1 MTGVV
6 LTFQAAMWLVVAA
19 AFLSARRASAFH
31 PFSFYL
37 AFHGVVF
44 VVRPILEY
52 VFNFQR
58 VFYLMQ
64 FYPSEEEVQ
73 FTLIL
78 TTVALVVFGLVS
90 WWADAGAPRFD
101 RPVPEGFSKAEWQAF
116 AILALMIGPIA
127 LYSFYAAV
135 GTSNFG
141 DPLIQMDTDPV
152 TGISVF
158 KNTTGYFAVAQQA
171 LGTFCL
177 MLIWGA
183 RFRLWSFLPL
193 LIYFAGRIYIGW
205 GRWTIVLTLMAL
217 CLLYL
222 LRHRRRWVPLRFV
235 VIAIPVFVLFQQLGE
250 NRDYFKSWV
259 TGEPVKQD
267 VLLDNQS
274 WIERQDSPDF
284 ANFDFLTYV
293 VDAVPAK
300 TGTYTY
306 FADFLQIFT
315 EPIPRILWPNKPF
328 GPPIQFFELNDYG
341 NFIGWTLSLV
351 GMGWISAGW
360 IGVVMLISIVSF
372 TTARLH
378 RWFWRGEAANFKVLS
393 YCIFVP
399 LTLQWYRDG
408 DISIAKFV
416 FIMIGPLWLWMVIQ
430 KLLHAARNPLA
441 TIEHRRAI
449 VGRELGRPGHRL

>member
-1 MTGVV
+1 MTAYV
-6 LTFQAAMWLVVAA
+6 LAFQATAWLMIAG
-19 AFLSARRASAFH
+19 AFLCSRRASAFH

-44 VVRPILEY
+44 VIRPIMEH
-52 VFNFQR
+52 VFSFQH

-64 FYPSEEEVQ
+64 FYPSEEEIQ
-73 FTLIL
+73 FTLVL

-90 WWADAGAPRFD
+90 WWTDASAPGFD
-101 RPVPEGFSKAEWQAF
+101 RTVPDGFDNLEWQAF
-116 AILALMIGPIA
+116 GVLALVIGPIA
-127 LYSFYAAV
+127 LYSFYDAV
-135 GTSNFG
+135 GTANFG

-152 TGISVF
+152 TGINVF
-158 KNTTGYFAVAQQA
+158 KNTTGYFAIAQQA

-177 MLIWGA
+177 MLIWGT

-193 LIYFAGRIYIGW
+193 LAYLAGRFYIGW

-217 CLLYL
+217 GLLYL
-222 LRHRRRWVPLRFV
+222 LRHKRRWIALRFV
-235 VIAIPVFVLFQQLGE
+235 ALAIPVFVLFQQLGE
-250 NRDYFKSWV
+250 NRDYFKSWI
-259 TGEPVKQD
+259 TGEPVKTD
-267 VLLDNQS
+267 VLLANQS

-293 VDAVPAK
+293 VDAVPEK

-315 EPIPRILWPNKPF
+315 EPIPRILWPNKPI
-328 GPPIQFFELNDYG
+328 GSPIQFFELNDYG

-351 GMGWISAGW
+351 GMGWMSAGW
-360 IGVVMLISIVSF
+360 LGVVILMSIVSF
-372 TTARLH
+372 VTARLH
-378 RWFWRGEAANFKVLS
+378 RWFWRGAASSFKALS
-393 YCIFVP
+393 YCIFIP

-416 FIMIGPLWLWMVIQ
+416 FVTIGPLLAWMGIV
-430 KLLHAARNPLA
+430 KLLRGAGGSAVAGFRQ
-441 TIEHRRAI
+441 RAI
-449 VGRELGRPGHRL
+449 TGRGIGGS